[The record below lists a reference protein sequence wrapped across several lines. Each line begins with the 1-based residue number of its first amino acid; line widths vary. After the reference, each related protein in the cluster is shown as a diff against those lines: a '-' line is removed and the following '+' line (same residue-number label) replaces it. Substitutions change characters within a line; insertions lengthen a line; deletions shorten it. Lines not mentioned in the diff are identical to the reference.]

1 MLAESA
7 ARACSSA
14 SSGVVS
20 TYALSLGF
28 NRSMRCRYA
37 RVSSSDE
44 TSRRRT
50 AAAWSSA
57 DANGSMPANGADS
70 HSWIWSTDRGF
81 EVRRVLWRD
90 GHQQPAAGLRVAQ
103 HQLLHLR
110 GSAPLDLVAKG
121 RVVAPTAR
129 RKKVA
134 LRQVVYAIQPRHA
147 PQLDVRAAR
156 EVGQVTDEAVTGDVG
171 GRRGFGLE
179 HRPRG
184 VSVERGHHLHGLPL
198 DRRGAQAALDGGRD
212 QPHAERFGQ
221 EQDIAG

>member
-28 NRSMRCRYA
+28 SRSMRCRYA

-70 HSWIWSTDRGF
+70 HRRIWGTDRRL
-81 EVRRVLWRD
+81 EIRCVLGRD
-90 GHQQPAAGLRVAQ
+90 GHQQSAAGLRVAE
-103 HQLLHLR
+103 HQLLDLR
-110 GSAPLDLVAKG
+110 GSAPIHLLTKG
-121 RVVAPTAR
+121 RVVAAAAR
-129 RKKVA
+129 RKEIA
-134 LRQVVYAIQPRHA
+134 LRQLAHSIHPRHA
-147 PQLDVRAAR
+147 LQRDLRA
-156 EVGQVTDEAVTGDVG
+156 
-171 GRRGFGLE
+171 
-179 HRPRG
+179 
-184 VSVERGHHLHGLPL
+184 
-198 DRRGAQAALDGGRD
+198 
-212 QPHAERFGQ
+212 
-221 EQDIAG
+221 